1 MPPRPVT
8 PIGQTPSIKSL
19 PKFPRPAPPGFF
31 APPPQPIGR
40 QGPTVIP
47 LGGRRKDKTRR
58 RRYNKRTKTKHR
70 RYKQ

>member
-8 PIGQTPSIKSL
+8 PIGQTPSIKSP

-40 QGPTVIP
+40 QGATIIP
-47 LGGRRKDKTRR
+47 LGGYTKKKRNSKRRKSRR
-58 RRYNKRTKTKHR
+58 RRYK
-70 RYKQ
+70 